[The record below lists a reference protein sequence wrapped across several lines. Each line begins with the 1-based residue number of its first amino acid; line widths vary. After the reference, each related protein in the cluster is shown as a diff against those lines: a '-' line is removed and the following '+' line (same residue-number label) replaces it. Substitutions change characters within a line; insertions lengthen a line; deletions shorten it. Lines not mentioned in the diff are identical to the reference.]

1 MDLSKGLDTL
11 NHNLPIA
18 KLRTYEFDTKALHYI
33 KSYLDN
39 RNQRVRVNINFSS
52 SQEIIPG
59 VPEGS
64 ILGPV
69 LFKIFV
75 NDLSLL
81 VSNAKLS
88 NYADDNTIH
97 PSGYNLEKEKE
108 VLLDNLNK
116 VTE

>member
-1 MDLSKGLDTL
+1 MGLSKALDTL
-11 NHNLPIA
+11 NHNLLIA
-18 KLRTYEFDTKALHYI
+18 KLGTYEFDTKALYYI

-39 RNQRVRVNINFSS
+39 RNQRVRVNIKFSS

-64 ILGPV
+64 ILGPL

-81 VSNAKLS
+81 VSNFKLS
-88 NYADDNTIH
+88 NYADDNTTH
-97 PSGYNLEKEKE
+97 PSGYNQEKEKE